1 MNKIIRYFNQNRR
14 KIFSIIV
21 IVAFGYFLL
30 QFANY
35 MAANSYKNIEPNK
48 AVNPNENIIV
58 GQDNINIDSA
68 ITGTTGGKT
77 AKEETEVIQQFI
89 QYCNEGKT
97 TEAYNMLSNECK
109 ENMYPK
115 IDNFIKNYYKN
126 NFNETKSFNIQR
138 WTGSIYKVDLKENM
152 LHTGKISTENKQDVM
167 TVVYDE
173 GTYKLNINSFIRR
186 TQLNKLTKIED
197 ISIKVLYKDTYMN
210 YETYIF
216 EVENKSGKN
225 IYLDNLEKSS
235 TIYIVDENDV
245 KHTANL
251 NELGQEHLQIYPYS
265 KNEIQITFS
274 NNYISGRD
282 YSKIVFENVILDEA
296 NNESKKISINLQ

>member
-14 KIFSIIV
+14 KIYTIIV

-35 MAANSYKNIEPNK
+35 MAANSYNNIEPNK
-48 AVNPNENIIV
+48 VVNQNENIIV

-68 ITGTTGGKT
+68 ITGTTGGTT
-77 AKEETEVIQQFI
+77 AKKETEVIQQFI

-109 ENMYPK
+109 ENIYPK
-115 IDNFIKNYYKN
+115 LDNFIKDYYKN
-126 NFNETKSFNIQR
+126 NFNESKSFNIQR

-197 ISIKVLYKDTYMN
+197 ISIKILYKDTYMN

-235 TIYIVDENDV
+235 TTYIVDENDV

-251 NELGQEHLQIYPYS
+251 NELGQEQLQIYPYS

-274 NNYISGRD
+274 NSYISGRD